1 MVRPGAPEQ
10 AGTVADGPR
19 LEPGAEVVMLS
30 VPSLAA
36 YGRLARVAASG
47 LLIRHG
53 FSYAELEDLRLAVD
67 EAIILLLGRAD
78 HVGRIHVRFGFDD
91 DGVFV
96 EAVAEFDE
104 DRHLWTDEATA
115 RFRRLVTEL
124 VDDVSLD
131 ADHGRVALRKH
142 RSAAA

>member
-1 MVRPGAPEQ
+1 MRQDAPEH
-10 AGTVADGPR
+10 AGTSPEGPR
-19 LEPGAEVVMLS
+19 LEPGAEVVFLN

-78 HVGRIHVRFGFDD
+78 HAGRIRVQFGFDD
-91 DGVFV
+91 DGVYF

-104 DRHLWTDEATA
+104 DRHLWSEEATG

-124 VDDVSLD
+124 VDDVALD
-131 ADHGRVALRKH
+131 ADTGRVALRKH
-142 RSAAA
+142 RRAA